1 MNVAGDLT
9 GTNIHHAVSPVKSS
23 RPAYMVATALAS
35 PGSISMSR
43 SIRFAAA
50 LLVTA
55 CAGALPLAAPAAG
68 KPARSAP
75 ADSARATD
83 SSNNMNLVIVYGSD
97 ACPPSKG
104 DEITVCARKP
114 ESERYRIPEGL
125 REHPSP
131 QNEAWT
137 SRVTAYERVG
147 ASGTQSCSATGA
159 GGWTGCMHNFVA
171 NAYAEKK
178 QATDVHFSEMVA
190 QERQKREATID
201 ANAAAT
207 QARVEAAEKAQQQQE
222 AGK

>member
-1 MNVAGDLT
+1 ML
-9 GTNIHHAVSPVKSS
+9 
-23 RPAYMVATALAS
+23 
-35 PGSISMSR
+35 R

-50 LLVTA
+50 LLVSA
-55 CAGALPLAAPAAG
+55 CAGTLSLAAPAVAQ
-68 KPARSAP
+68 P
-75 ADSARATD
+75 ADSAPAGDTA
-83 SSNNMNLVIVYGSD
+83 NNMNLVIVYGSD

-114 ESERYRIPEGL
+114 EGERYRIPEGL
-125 REHPSP
+125 RDHPSP

-137 SRVTAYERVG
+137 NRVSSYERVG

-178 QATDVHFSEMVA
+178 NSTDTHFSEMVA

-201 ANAAAT
+201 AHAAAT
-207 QARVEAAEKAQQQQE
+207 QAQVEAAEKAQQQQQD